1 MPARYYKRN
10 VQVIVSEN
18 LSEVPSSFRATSA
31 QGILIPK
38 DFTGDQLKINF
49 TLSKNQSS
57 ELPSDNSIL
66 IWNLKGE
73 TQSFIKNKN
82 LYVQVL
88 AGYDG
93 EVANIYT
100 GQIDKVEISKK
111 GVNTITKM
119 FVTNLPNIVNN
130 AYFNK
135 TYSGLISTR
144 QIINDAIDLT
154 GLVSQYSNLVP
165 SIAQQFNFSY
175 SGTVN
180 DLFKLLL
187 PPLGVNYFIDGD
199 KIKFSL
205 TGQPNEEEAFT
216 INSSTGLVDI
226 PVKTE
231 KGVNITT
238 LLNTG
243 IVLSDYVLV
252 DLDTNTVTTSGR
264 TTNILNQELNGLYKV
279 ISVTYEGDT
288 IEGEFVTKI
297 ECVSISES
305 NSE

>member
-10 VQVIVSEN
+10 AQVIVSEN

-57 ELPSDNSIL
+57 ELPSDNSIS

-93 EVANIYT
+93 EASNIYT

-119 FVTNLPNIVNN
+119 FVTNLPNIINN

-165 SIAQQFNFSY
+165 SSAQQFNFSY
-175 SGTVN
+175 SGAVN

-205 TGQPNEEEAFT
+205 TGKPNEEEAFT

-252 DLDTNTVTTSGR
+252 DLDTNTFTTSGR

-288 IEGEFVTKI
+288 IEGDFVTKL

-305 NSE
+305 SSE

>member
-10 VQVIVSEN
+10 AQIIVSEN

-38 DFTGDQLKINF
+38 DFAGDQLKINF

-57 ELPSDNSIL
+57 ELPSDNSIS

-111 GVNTITKM
+111 GVDTITKM

-135 TYSGLISTR
+135 TYAGLISTR

-165 SIAQQFNFSY
+165 SSAQQYNFSY
-175 SGTVN
+175 SGSVN
-180 DLFKLLL
+180 ELFKLLL

-238 LLNTG
+238 LLNSG

-252 DLDTNTVTTSGR
+252 DLDTETVTTSGR

-279 ISVTYEGDT
+279 TSIVYDGDT
-288 IEGEFVTKI
+288 IEGDFVTKL

-305 NSE
+305 SSE

>member
-10 VQVIVSEN
+10 AQVIVSEN

-57 ELPSDNSIL
+57 ELPSDNSIS

-88 AGYDG
+88 ARYDG
-93 EVANIYT
+93 EASNIYT

-119 FVTNLPNIVNN
+119 FVTNLPNIINN

-165 SIAQQFNFSY
+165 SSAQQFNFSY
-175 SGTVN
+175 SGAVN

-205 TGQPNEEEAFT
+205 TGKPNEEEAFT

-252 DLDTNTVTTSGR
+252 DLDTNTFTTSGR

-288 IEGEFVTKI
+288 IEGDFVTKL

-305 NSE
+305 SSE

>member
-10 VQVIVSEN
+10 AQVIVSEN

-38 DFTGDQLKINF
+38 DFAGDQLKINF

-57 ELPSDNSIL
+57 ELPSDNSIS

-111 GVNTITKM
+111 GVDTITKM

-135 TYSGLISTR
+135 TYAGLISTR

-165 SIAQQFNFSY
+165 SSAQQFNFSY
-175 SGTVN
+175 SGTVS

-187 PPLGVNYFIDGD
+187 PPLGINYFIDGD

-205 TGQPNEEEAFT
+205 TGQPNEEQAFT
-216 INSSTGLVDI
+216 IDSSVGLVNI

-252 DLDTNTVTTSGR
+252 DLETTTLTTTGR

-279 ISVTYEGDT
+279 ISIVYEGDT
-288 IEGEFVTKI
+288 IEGEFVTKL
-297 ECVSISES
+297 ECVSISETG
-305 NSE
+305 SE

>member
-1 MPARYYKRN
+1 MPSRYYKRN
-10 VQVIVSEN
+10 AQVIVSEN

-31 QGILIPK
+31 QGVLIPK
-38 DFTGDQLKINF
+38 DFAGDQLKINF

-57 ELPSDNSIL
+57 ELPSDNTIS

-73 TQSFIKNKN
+73 TQAFIKNKN

-93 EVANIYT
+93 EVSNIYI
-100 GQIDKVEISKK
+100 GQIDRVEVSKK

-130 AYFNK
+130 AYFSK
-135 TYSGLISTR
+135 TYAGLISTR

-165 SIAQQFNFSY
+165 STAQQFNFSY
-175 SGTVN
+175 SGSVN

-187 PPLGVNYFIDGD
+187 PPLGINYFIDGD

-226 PVKTE
+226 PVKTQ

-252 DLDTNTVTTSGR
+252 DLDTDTVTTSGR

-279 ISVTYEGDT
+279 ISVVYEGDT
-288 IEGEFVTKI
+288 IEGDFVTKL

-305 NSE
+305 SSE

>member
-1 MPARYYKRN
+1 
-10 VQVIVSEN
+10 
-18 LSEVPSSFRATSA
+18 
-31 QGILIPK
+31 
-38 DFTGDQLKINF
+38 
-49 TLSKNQSS
+49 
-57 ELPSDNSIL
+57 
-66 IWNLKGE
+66 
-73 TQSFIKNKN
+73 
-82 LYVQVL
+82 
-88 AGYDG
+88 
-93 EVANIYT
+93 
-100 GQIDKVEISKK
+100 
-111 GVNTITKM
+111 M
-119 FVTNLPNIVNN
+119 FVTNLPNIINN

-165 SIAQQFNFSY
+165 SSAQQFNFSY
-175 SGTVN
+175 SGAVN

-205 TGQPNEEEAFT
+205 TGKPNEEEAFT

-252 DLDTNTVTTSGR
+252 DLDTNNFTT
-264 TTNILNQELNGLYKV
+264 
-279 ISVTYEGDT
+279 
-288 IEGEFVTKI
+288 
-297 ECVSISES
+297 
-305 NSE
+305 